1 MAKIDDKAE
10 IERLRARLQEAE
22 ETLEAIHGGEVDA
35 LMVTGPN
42 GEQVYTLRDA
52 DRPYRLLLQEMNEG
66 AATLMPDGT
75 VLYCNQRFA
84 GMLKTSSEKVIGF
97 PMKNFVESSDQ
108 PLLEALLRSGNKGRV
123 KVEIT
128 FAADDGRPVPV
139 YCSINPVDIGALPCL
154 CLVATDLTEQKRNE
168 KTMAAEKLARQ
179 ILECAADIIVVCDER
194 GVIIQASRAAHELT
208 GTNVLHRTFDEVFPL
223 SKNGAPIGCAV
234 EETGAENGS
243 FTTRCLEGQTVQSL
257 EVQFEGRDGKKF
269 DLLMSAGPLR
279 DSQEQA
285 LGCVFTL
292 TDVSRLKEAEE
303 IHALLA
309 AIVES
314 SDDAIISKTLDGIIT
329 SWNGGAERLFGYAA
343 HEAVGQ
349 SIMIIIR
356 PESYAEE
363 QSILKRIRRGES
375 IAHYE
380 TVRVAKDGRELD
392 ISLTVSPI
400 RNSAGVIVGA
410 SKVARD
416 ITMRRRMDEMLREN
430 EQKLRQ
436 KAEELEQ
443 QLIASGRLVSLGELT
458 ASMAHEFN
466 NPLGIIMGFAQ
477 ELLSETEPSSPDH
490 QALKIIYTQT
500 KRCEKIIKDLL
511 QFARPHAADLGP
523 TRVREL
529 IEETV
534 QLVNNHLYKQKIE
547 ARIQTDEDLPEIHA
561 DRQQLQQVLVNL
573 YLNAIDAMPEGGNL
587 TVTAARAGGYSSE
600 IVISVSDSGFGIA
613 PDDLPKIF
621 QPFFTAKKKSG
632 LGLGLSI
639 CNRIIK
645 HHGGR
650 IEAESRPHQ
659 GTTFKIYLPLE
670 RKATIDEKTEAKG
683 REEPCR

>member
-1 MAKIDDKAE
+1 
-10 IERLRARLQEAE
+10 
-22 ETLEAIHGGEVDA
+22 
-35 LMVTGPN
+35 
-42 GEQVYTLRDA
+42 
-52 DRPYRLLLQEMNEG
+52 
-66 AATLMPDGT
+66 
-75 VLYCNQRFA
+75 
-84 GMLKTSSEKVIGF
+84 
-97 PMKNFVESSDQ
+97 
-108 PLLEALLRSGNKGRV
+108 
-123 KVEIT
+123 
-128 FAADDGRPVPV
+128 
-139 YCSINPVDIGALPCL
+139 
-154 CLVATDLTEQKRNE
+154 
-168 KTMAAEKLARQ
+168 
-179 ILECAADIIVVCDER
+179 
-194 GVIIQASRAAHELT
+194 
-208 GTNVLHRTFDEVFPL
+208 
-223 SKNGAPIGCAV
+223 
-234 EETGAENGS
+234 
-243 FTTRCLEGQTVQSL
+243 
-257 EVQFEGRDGKKF
+257 
-269 DLLMSAGPLR
+269 
-279 DSQEQA
+279 
-285 LGCVFTL
+285 
-292 TDVSRLKEAEE
+292 
-303 IHALLA
+303 
-309 AIVES
+309 
-314 SDDAIISKTLDGIIT
+314 
-329 SWNGGAERLFGYAA
+329 
-343 HEAVGQ
+343 
-349 SIMIIIR
+349 
-356 PESYAEE
+356 
-363 QSILKRIRRGES
+363 
-375 IAHYE
+375 
-380 TVRVAKDGRELD
+380 VAKDGRELD